1 LLRAGQ
7 RSAPPLNCGVRRQ
20 RLSVAEYINGVA
32 PDLAGR
38 ICQGFVCQQFFADG
52 VLCDEAN
59 VTFLQFEGQWFRLY
73 FEPGLI
79 FWRSGVD
86 VPHPWEVSENQW
98 RYPHVDL
105 GKTAGVIGQR
115 LVRYDM
121 WPTKDSARVS
131 FEFANGKRILIEHK
145 NDRGRYVVA

>member
-1 LLRAGQ
+1 M
-7 RSAPPLNCGVRRQ
+7 N
-20 RLSVAEYINGVA
+20 VAEHINGVA
-32 PDLAGR
+32 PTLSGR
-38 ICQGFVCQQFFADG
+38 TCQAFICQQFLADG
-52 VLCDEAN
+52 QLEDEAN
-59 VTFLQFEGQWFRLY
+59 VTFLQFDDEWFRLY

-86 VPHPWEVSENQW
+86 TPLPWEVPEKQW
-98 RYPHVDL
+98 AYPHVDL
-105 GKTAGVIGQR
+105 GRAANVIGAK

-131 FEFANGKRILIEHK
+131 FEFANSKRILIEHR